1 MKWHYFCLRYKLAWS
16 FFVIL
21 MHRLDCFGK
30 NIWLLNCYSGSRL
43 TVSYVVILMH
53 RLDCFW
59 KKYLTFELFFRLQT
73 HCFIRCAIRFCMIM
87 VFRILKLKIIW
98 ASKLVTSNELT
109 HSQNCCTTRKNYEAH
124 WELHFRFRSHFSRS
138 LPLHFS
144 RLIDFTLHRAI
155 LKLLVVLYLISLVM
169 NPHITQKVNLS
180 KPYVHLN
187 RY

>member
-1 MKWHYFCLRYKLAWS
+1 MIVLE
-16 FFVIL
+16 
-21 MHRLDCFGK
+21 K
-30 NIWLLNCYSGSRL
+30 NIWLLNCSSGSRL

-59 KKYLTFELFFRLQT
+59 KKYLTFELFFRLKT
-73 HCFIRCAIRFCMIM
+73 HCFIRCEIRFCMIM

-187 RY
+187 RH